1 MEENEGKRIG
11 YIYCMINNVNDKKYI
26 GLTTQTIERRF
37 MEHIWE
43 SRNPEARSH
52 LNCAIR
58 KYGESNFD
66 FYEVER
72 IYDNSLDSLKER
84 LKEREI
90 YYISEYGT
98 FGENGYNCTPGGDYT
113 HIIPRPIFEVDGD
126 GFIIKQFSSMRE
138 AAEFY
143 NIDQGNIYNAL
154 NSIAHCSNLKFWYY
168 VDDVD
173 GEIGD
178 NIGEQKCHYFKRVY
192 QFTLDGELVN
202 SFNSLAEASRETG
215 IQVQHIWNTCNGRIH
230 KTGNFTWSYSK
241 DPSSIQ
247 IHNQRWKTL
256 YQFDLNYN
264 FIAEYCPMV
273 QGAKSIGVTT
283 SSIMKAIRK
292 RGGICR
298 GYIWSLDRYPKK
310 EVD

>member
-90 YYISEYGT
+90 YYISE
-98 FGENGYNCTPGGDYT
+98 
-113 HIIPRPIFEVDGD
+113 
-126 GFIIKQFSSMRE
+126 
-138 AAEFY
+138 
-143 NIDQGNIYNAL
+143 
-154 NSIAHCSNLKFWYY
+154 
-168 VDDVD
+168 
-173 GEIGD
+173 
-178 NIGEQKCHYFKRVY
+178 
-192 QFTLDGELVN
+192 
-202 SFNSLAEASRETG
+202 
-215 IQVQHIWNTCNGRIH
+215 
-230 KTGNFTWSYSK
+230 
-241 DPSSIQ
+241 
-247 IHNQRWKTL
+247 
-256 YQFDLNYN
+256 
-264 FIAEYCPMV
+264 
-273 QGAKSIGVTT
+273 
-283 SSIMKAIRK
+283 
-292 RGGICR
+292 
-298 GYIWSLDRYPKK
+298 
-310 EVD
+310 